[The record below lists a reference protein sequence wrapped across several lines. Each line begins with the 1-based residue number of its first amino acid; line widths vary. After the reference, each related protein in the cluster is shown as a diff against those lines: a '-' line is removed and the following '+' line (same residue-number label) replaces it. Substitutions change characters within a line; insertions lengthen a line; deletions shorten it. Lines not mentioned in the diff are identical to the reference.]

1 MIEKNICFRY
11 NLYRCGGNMYR
22 IGEFAKITGLSITT
36 LRYYDEIDLFKPEEI
51 DIFTNYR
58 YYNVS
63 QIEDIKIIND
73 LKEIGFS
80 LEEIKKY
87 WNNFSNQIML
97 EKKQELLREQEVIS
111 EKIKK
116 LDIMRSHINNGK
128 ITNDINKKEEVK
140 VKSIF

>member
-1 MIEKNICFRY
+1 
-11 NLYRCGGNMYR
+11 MYR

-51 DIFTNYR
+51 DIFTSYR
-58 YYNVS
+58 YYNET
-63 QIEDIKIIND
+63 QIEDIKTIND

-87 WNNFSNQIML
+87 WNNFNNQIML
-97 EKKQELLREQEVIS
+97 NKKQELLKEENLIK

-116 LDIMRSHINNGK
+116 LDIMRSQIVSGK
-128 ITNDINKKEEVK
+128 IMQNIEKQDNIKI
-140 VKSIF
+140 KSKY

>member
-1 MIEKNICFRY
+1 
-11 NLYRCGGNMYR
+11 MYR
-22 IGEFAKITGLSITT
+22 IGEFAKMTGLSITT

-51 DIFTNYR
+51 DIFTSYR

-73 LKEIGFS
+73 LKEVGFS
-80 LEEIKKY
+80 LDEIKQY
-87 WNNFSNQIML
+87 WNNFDNQIML
-97 EKKQELLREQEVIS
+97 KKKDELLKQQDIIS

-116 LDIMRSHINNGK
+116 LDIMRSQIVSGK
-128 ITNDINKKEEVK
+128 IVRNIKEREEIK

>member
-1 MIEKNICFRY
+1 
-11 NLYRCGGNMYR
+11 MYR

-51 DIFTNYR
+51 DIFTSYR
-58 YYNVS
+58 YYNES
-63 QIEDIKIIND
+63 QVEDIKTIND

-87 WNNFSNQIML
+87 WNNFNNQIML
-97 EKKQELLREQEVIS
+97 NKKQELIKEENLIK

-116 LDIMRSHINNGK
+116 LDIMRSQIVSGK
-128 ITNDINKKEEVK
+128 ITQNIEKQDNIKI
-140 VKSIF
+140 KSKY